1 MVPSIGGVVVRSL
14 ASGAGSSA
22 QGADGAER
30 ALTTELL
37 RSLLKSSGVFRSHDA
52 QSGMAQDAF
61 VDVVAAAV
69 ARSVQLRVGAQDQA
83 QAAAPVHSPLRG
95 AAAAAEA
102 PAGWDDVVDGRISS
116 DFGPRVDPLT
126 HAHSFHHGIDIAAPR
141 GTPIHAVAGGRVV
154 AAGPAGSYGNLV
166 EIESADGVRFRY
178 AHTDDVMVAVGD
190 VVDAGATIATVGST
204 GRSTGPHLHLEVRKD
219 GHAVDPETALW
230 VSRATR

>member
-1 MVPSIGGVVVRSL
+1 MRSL
-14 ASGAGSSA
+14 SSGAGPSA
-22 QGADGAER
+22 QGAEGAER

-69 ARSVQLRVGAQDQA
+69 ARSVELRIGAQGQPGVS
-83 QAAAPVHSPLRG
+83 APAHTPLRATAG
-95 AAAAAEA
+95 HTES
-102 PAGWDDVVDGRISS
+102 PAGWGDVVDGRISS

-166 EIESADGVRFRY
+166 EIEAADGVRFRY
-178 AHTDDVMVAVGD
+178 AHADDVMVAVGD
-190 VVDAGATIATVGST
+190 VVDAGAAIATVGST